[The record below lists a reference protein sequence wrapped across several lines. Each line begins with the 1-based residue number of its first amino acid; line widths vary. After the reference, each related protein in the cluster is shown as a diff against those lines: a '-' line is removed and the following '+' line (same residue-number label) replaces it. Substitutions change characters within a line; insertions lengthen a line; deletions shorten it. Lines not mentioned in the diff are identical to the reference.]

1 MKQHTQVVV
10 IGGGVV
16 GCSILYHLT
25 KAGWHDCVLVERD
38 ELTSGS
44 SWHAA
49 GGMHTINSDANVSR
63 LQEYTIKLYK
73 EIEEISGQS
82 CGVHITGGIML
93 AANEERLNWL
103 KMTHAKGRYL
113 GRATEMI
120 STEQAA
126 EMFPI
131 MDPSQ
136 FCGAMYDPYEGHVD
150 PSGVTH
156 AYAKAARKGGAEVYR
171 QTKVEGMTQR
181 SDGSWDV
188 STNQGSIHAEHVV
201 NAGGLW
207 GREVGRM
214 IGLELPILAMEHHYI
229 LTDEIP
235 EVVEF
240 NERTGKEMLH
250 VVDFDGELYTRQE
263 GKGMLLGTYEKACV
277 AWSEYETP
285 WDFSTELLVP
295 DLERIAPSLEIGFK
309 HFPPFARAGIRREIN
324 GPFVFAP
331 DGNPLVGPLPGL
343 RNYWL
348 ACGIM
353 AGFSQGGGVG
363 LSLAAWMIDGDPGID
378 ISAMDVARY
387 GDWVTMAYTNAKVR
401 ENYSRRFSIAF
412 PNEELPAA
420 RPLRRTAIYDR
431 LRGHNA
437 VFGASYGLEQALWF
451 APQGEKPEE
460 NVTFR
465 HSNAHVPVG
474 KECLAVRQSV
484 GLIEISGFAKYHISG
499 DGAEA
504 WLNRILANK
513 VPRKGKL
520 VLTPMLN
527 EHAKLIGDLSVAKLD
542 DENFYIFGSGAWEHY
557 HMRHFLSYLPQAGVH
572 LQSCRDSLA
581 GLSIAGPQA
590 RALLQKLTRTDLSTQ
605 AFPFMSFQRAEIGL
619 TPALLGRVTFSG
631 DLGYEIW
638 VAPDFLLSLY
648 ETLCQAG
655 EEFGLVHFGL
665 RALNSMRLEK
675 GFGSW
680 MREYRPDYSA
690 SACGLGRFVN
700 VKKNDFIGRQAFLK
714 QQEFAPERRLITLS
728 VAIAKGKAA
737 ADAVADDPIWHQ
749 GKVVGWVTSGGYG
762 HYVNKSIALGYVDNA
777 VADSDTGFEVEII
790 GERYSATR
798 HNAPLFDPDN
808 KRMRA

>member
-1 MKQHTQVVV
+1 MKKHTRVVV

-25 KAGWHDCVLVERD
+25 KGGWSDVVLLERD
-38 ELTSGS
+38 ELTCGS

-63 LQEYTIKLYK
+63 LQEYTINLYK

-93 AANEERLNWL
+93 AATEERLNWL

-113 GRATEMI
+113 GRETEMM
-120 STEQAA
+120 SVEQAA
-126 EMFPI
+126 EMFPV
-131 MDPSQ
+131 MDPGE

-156 AYAKAARKGGAEVYR
+156 AYAKAARIGGAEVYR
-171 QTKVEGMTQR
+171 KTKVESMSQR
-181 SDGSWDV
+181 ADGSWDV
-188 STNQGSIHAEHVV
+188 MTNQGSIHTEHVV

-214 IGLELPILAMEHHYI
+214 TDLELPILAMEHHYI

-235 EVVEF
+235 EVVAF

-263 GKGMLLGTYEKACV
+263 GKGMLLGTYEQACV
-277 AWSEYETP
+277 PWSEHETP
-285 WDFSTELLVP
+285 WDFSMELLVP
-295 DLERIAPSLEIGFK
+295 DLERIAPSLEVGFK
-309 HFPPFARAGIRREIN
+309 HFPPFANAGIKREIN

-331 DGNPLVGPLPGL
+331 DGNPLVGPVRGL
-343 RNYWL
+343 RNYWV
-348 ACGIM
+348 AVAIM

-363 LSLAAWMIDGDPGID
+363 LSLASWMINGDPGMD
-378 ISAMDVARY
+378 ISAMDTARY
-387 GDWVTMAYTNAKVR
+387 GDWLTMAYTNAKVR
-401 ENYSRRFSIAF
+401 ENYSRRFSITF

-431 LRGHNA
+431 LHANNA
-437 VFGASYGLEQALWF
+437 VFGASYGLEQALWY
-451 APQGEKPEE
+451 APKGSPAEE
-460 NVTFR
+460 QITFR
-465 HSNAHVPVG
+465 RSNAHEHVG
-474 KECLAVRQSV
+474 KECLGVRESV

-513 VPRKGKL
+513 VPATGKMAL
-520 VLTPMLN
+520 APMLS
-527 EHAKLIGDLSVAKLD
+527 EHGKFIGDFSVAKLD
-542 DENFYIFGSGAWEHY
+542 DENFYIFGSGAWEEY
-557 HMRHFLSYLPQAGVH
+557 HLRHFSNYLPAEGVH
-572 LQSCRDSLA
+572 LQSKRDSLT
-581 GLSIAGPQA
+581 GLSVAGPQA

-605 AFPFMSFQRAEIGL
+605 ASPFMSFQRASIGMV
-619 TPALLGRVTFSG
+619 PALLGRVTFSG

-638 VAPDFLLSLY
+638 VSPDFLLSLY

-655 EEFGLVHFGL
+655 EEFGMVHFGL

-675 GFGSW
+675 SFGSW

-690 SACGLGRFVN
+690 EACGLSRFVN
-700 VKKNDFIGRQAFLK
+700 VKKNDFIGRQAFMK
-714 QQEFAPERRLITLS
+714 QQEGNPEKRLITLS
-728 VAIAKGKAA
+728 VDVGEGKDA
-737 ADAVADDPIWHQ
+737 ADAVGDEPIWHND
-749 GKVVGWVTSGGYG
+749 KVVGWVTSGGYG
-762 HYVNKSIALGYVDNA
+762 HYVKKSIALGYVDNSA
-777 VADSDTGFEVEII
+777 AASDDGFEVEII
-790 GERYSATR
+790 GERYPATR
-798 HNAPLFDPDN
+798 HKVSLFDPDN
-808 KRMRA
+808 KRMRD